1 MEKNL
6 LLNSLNYLFEEHK
19 KMKDK
24 MLSLSIENM
33 HQQTLRTTLGIGWVF
48 IRDIVYYVAFIMFRF
63 LMSGGGE
70 VEGINFVLF
79 LMVGLIPWNFMN
91 ECISGGVMA
100 IKGNKYM
107 FASIKFPI
115 VVLPTIEVIAIF
127 MKRSFTLLILFFIVF
142 MFGDLRSITYWMVI
156 YYFFCMFAL
165 MVVWNFIFSAL
176 VAISNDFEQMYR
188 AITSVLIFTMP
199 IMWSFEV
206 LKNQP
211 NIIRLFKLNPFVY
224 IIEGFRAAAC
234 TGILPDLEY
243 TIYFWCINLIL
254 LIIGAVLQYKL
265 RRHFVDLI

>member
-6 LLNSLNYLFEEHK
+6 LLNSLNYLFKEHK
-19 KMKDK
+19 DMKNRIF
-24 MLSLSIENM
+24 SLSVENM

-48 IRDIVYYVAFIMFRF
+48 FRDIVYYIAFIMFRF

-70 VEGINFVLF
+70 VEGINFILY
-79 LMVGLIPWNFMN
+79 LMVALVPWNIIN
-91 ECISGGVMA
+91 ECINGGIMA
-100 IKGNKYM
+100 IKENKGM
-107 FASIKFPI
+107 FSSIKFPI

-127 MKRSFTLLILFFIVF
+127 MKRMFTMLILFLVTFV
-142 MFGDLRSITYWMVI
+142 FGDSREITYWMVL
-156 YYFFCMFAL
+156 YYFICMFVT

-188 AITSVLIFTMP
+188 AVTSVLIFTMP

-206 LKNQP
+206 LKNHP

-224 IIEGFRAAAC
+224 IVEGFRAAMC
-234 TGILPDLEY
+234 TGELPDLEY
-243 TIYFWCINLIL
+243 TIYFWCLNVVL

-265 RRHFVDLI
+265 RRHFVDVI

>member
-19 KMKDK
+19 NMKNK
-24 MLSLSIENM
+24 IFRLSIENM

-63 LMSGGGE
+63 LMSGAGK
-70 VEGINFVLF
+70 VEGINFILF

-91 ECISGGVMA
+91 ECIGGGVMA
-100 IKGNKYM
+100 IKTNKQI

-127 MKRSFTLLILFFIVF
+127 MKRSFTLLILFFVVF
-142 MFGDLRSITYWMVI
+142 IFGDIRSVTYWMVI
-156 YYFFCMFAL
+156 YYFICMFVI
-165 MVVWNFIFSAL
+165 MIVWNFIFSAL

-188 AITSVLIFTMP
+188 AVTSVLIFTMP

-206 LKNQP
+206 LKNYP
-211 NIIRLFKLNPFVY
+211 NIIRVFKLNPFVY
-224 IIEGFRAAAC
+224 IIEGFRDAMC
-234 TGILPDLEY
+234 IGTFPDLEY
-243 TIYFWCINLIL
+243 TIYFWCLNAVL
-254 LIIGAVLQYKL
+254 LAIGAILQYKL